1 MWTVIKWGRL
11 SLVSS
16 TKSLLI
22 GSDAFISI
30 QSNNLL
36 CVCDIYETINKI
48 CSETGFYFRRCSQ
61 TQNVFYKLSLQAHH
75 CCFIT
80 LKNYYQCI
88 CSNKLFAVFYSNFYS
103 FNLASYC
110 NRINFK
116 KEKKTMVK
124 LVTCSNI
131 KKFLQ
136 AIFPI

>member
-22 GSDAFISI
+22 GRDAFISI
-30 QSNNLL
+30 KSNNLL

-61 TQNVFYKLSLQAHH
+61 TQNVFSKLSLKAYHYSVLL
-75 CCFIT
+75 FNK
-80 LKNYYQCI
+80 LLQCI

-116 KEKKTMVK
+116 KEKKPMVK
-124 LVTCSNI
+124 LVTRFNI
-131 KKFLQ
+131 KKILQ

>member
-1 MWTVIKWGRL
+1 M
-11 SLVSS
+11 
-16 TKSLLI
+16 I

-30 QSNNLL
+30 KSNNLL

-61 TQNVFYKLSLQAHH
+61 TQNVFSKLSLKAYHYSVLL
-75 CCFIT
+75 FNK
-80 LKNYYQCI
+80 LLQCI

-116 KEKKTMVK
+116 KEKPMVK
-124 LVTCSNI
+124 LVTWSNI
-131 KKFLQ
+131 
-136 AIFPI
+136 